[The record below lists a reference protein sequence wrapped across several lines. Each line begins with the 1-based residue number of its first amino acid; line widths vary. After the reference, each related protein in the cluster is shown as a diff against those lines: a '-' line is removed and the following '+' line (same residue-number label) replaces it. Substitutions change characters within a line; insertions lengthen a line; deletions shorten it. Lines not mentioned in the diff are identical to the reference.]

1 MKLNTTEFFQYHTDR
16 QLLELLV
23 KHTLLNDPSWVNE
36 QLKDQLSE
44 QIMMKWIDFVHANNL
59 WNGNI
64 KVSVCVNTYGDLQ
77 YFNAVVGRVALPEPD
92 IDTYMS
98 EVVRP
103 RTREL
108 VNRIEHTVALEDIE
122 IESIEVSRKEDNG

>member
-1 MKLNTTEFFQYHTDR
+1 MKLDTTEFFRNHSDR

-44 QIMMKWIDFVHANNL
+44 QIQMKWIDFAHSNKL
-59 WNGNI
+59 WDGNI
-64 KVSVCVNTYGDLQ
+64 KVSVCVNVYGDLQ
-77 YFNAVVGRVALPEPD
+77 YFNTVVGRVALHGPD
-92 IDTYMS
+92 IEAYMS

-103 RTREL
+103 RTQEL